1 MGSPTGEE
9 ERGSDEIQHTVTLTQ
24 GFWLSD
30 HEVTED
36 EYGTVTGN
44 NLSLVKG
51 LNLPARSITW
61 ESAVLYCQKLTERE
75 RAAGRITAQQ
85 AYRLP
90 TEAEWEYAARAGTT
104 GARYGELD
112 AIAWHSDN
120 RENLK
125 HSVKQKA
132 PNAWGLYDMLGNVQE
147 WCADWYGNY
156 SAESIIDPTGPIFG
170 TRRVIRGGATTY
182 YAGAARSA
190 NRNSWNPATS
200 WVDIGFRPVLASTP
214 AGLSGFVWI
223 SPGTFV
229 MGSPFGEPGRGQDE
243 NLHSVI
249 LTRGF
254 WISDHE
260 VTQGEYEVLMGNNP
274 SNFRGDPD
282 LPVESVT
289 WHDAVN
295 YCSRLT
301 ERERSAGRIT
311 AQQAYR
317 LPTEAEWEYSARS
330 GTTSLRYGNLMDIA
344 WYSENS
350 GGKSQ
355 PVRQKIPNNWGLYDM
370 LGNVAEWCSDRKG
383 AYPSGTV
390 TDPES
395 LNIATTARVIRGGY
409 FVLGGGACRSA
420 ARFSSGPSD
429 SGNGVGFRP
438 VLSAVR

>member
-1 MGSPTGEE
+1 VGGKAPVIIQEPQDLTVRAGSNAVFTVVAEGTGPLVYQWFFDGETIL
-9 ERGSDEIQHTVTLTQ
+9 GSRQSRLILTNVHAVNA
-24 GFWLSD
+24 GNYWVRITNS
-30 HEVTED
+30 V
-36 EYGTVTGN
+36 GTVTSSFANLTVEAGN
-44 NLSLVKG
+44 PIG
-51 LNLPARSITW
+51 
-61 ESAVLYCQKLTERE
+61 TE
-75 RAAGRITAQQ
+75 
-85 AYRLP
+85 
-90 TEAEWEYAARAGTT
+90 
-104 GARYGELD
+104 D
-112 AIAWHSDN
+112 
-120 RENLK
+120 
-125 HSVKQKA
+125 
-132 PNAWGLYDMLGNVQE
+132 
-147 WCADWYGNY
+147 
-156 SAESIIDPTGPIFG
+156 
-170 TRRVIRGGATTY
+170 
-182 YAGAARSA
+182 
-190 NRNSWNPATS
+190 
-200 WVDIGFRPVLASTP
+200 
-214 AGLSGFVWI
+214 FVWI
-223 SPGTFV
+223 PPGTFV

-260 VTQGEYEVLMGNNP
+260 VTQEEYEALMENNP
-274 SNFRGDPD
+274 STFRGDLN

-289 WHDAVN
+289 WHDAVT

-344 WYSENS
+344 WHSENS

-355 PVRQKIPNNWGLYDM
+355 PVRQKNPNNWGLYDM

>member
-1 MGSPTGEE
+1 VIIKQPRDLTVRAGSNAVFTVVAEGTSPLSYQWFFNGTVIPGSGQSTLILTNIQATNTGDYQVVV
-9 ERGSDEIQHTVTLTQ
+9 SNSV
-24 GFWLSD
+24 
-30 HEVTED
+30 
-36 EYGTVTGN
+36 GTVTG
-44 NLSLVKG
+44 SL
-51 LNLPARSITW
+51 A
-61 ESAVLYCQKLTERE
+61 KLTVE
-75 RAAGRITAQQ
+75 AGKPIG
-85 AYRLP
+85 
-90 TEAEWEYAARAGTT
+90 TE
-104 GARYGELD
+104 D
-112 AIAWHSDN
+112 
-120 RENLK
+120 
-125 HSVKQKA
+125 
-132 PNAWGLYDMLGNVQE
+132 
-147 WCADWYGNY
+147 
-156 SAESIIDPTGPIFG
+156 
-170 TRRVIRGGATTY
+170 
-182 YAGAARSA
+182 
-190 NRNSWNPATS
+190 
-200 WVDIGFRPVLASTP
+200 
-214 AGLSGFVWI
+214 FVWI
-223 SPGTFV
+223 PPGMFV

-260 VTQGEYEVLMGNNP
+260 VTQGEYEALMGNNP
-274 SNFRGDPD
+274 STFRGDPD

-344 WYSENS
+344 WYSDNS

-390 TDPES
+390 TDPEA
-395 LNIATTARVIRGGY
+395 LNLATTARVIRGGY

-438 VLSAVR
+438 VLSLVR